1 MTRLTPVMID
11 NVASSLDGRDES
23 LRSELGVDL
32 QMFAFEATGLTPQND
47 GELPLVA
54 VVPMS
59 CGKGIINGFT
69 ETVSAVADHIGFRSF
84 VTRGANASGL
94 AEAYQSGAEII
105 MMADDDEFIAINV
118 RSNQITNNTL
128 CTALGYVEALRMAEG
143 SLWGKDVAV
152 IGVGRVGSESI
163 SLLNS
168 YGARVHIFDND
179 VRRCEEIS
187 ALYSDVVV
195 HDSIPSAL
203 GSCRLVVN
211 ASPAAI
217 REECLQRESTISWP
231 GMPFNFLGS
240 DNPCRHTIIHDP
252 LELGV
257 AVMVAKAYSF
267 SISATEPLPAQPD
280 PLLVIH

>member
-1 MTRLTPVMID
+1 MTRLTPMMID
-11 NVASSLDGRDES
+11 EVAFSLDRRDML
-23 LRSELGVDL
+23 LRSELGIDL
-32 QMFAFEATGLTPQND
+32 QMFAFEAAGLTPQNES
-47 GELPLVA
+47 ELPLVA

-69 ETVSAVADHIGFRSF
+69 DTVSAIADHIGFKSF

-118 RSNQITNNTL
+118 KSNQLTNNTV

-152 IGVGRVGSESI
+152 IGVGRVGCESI

-168 YGARVHIFDND
+168 YGVRVHIFDKD

-187 ALYSDVVV
+187 SLYTDVVM
-195 HDSIPSAL
+195 HDSISSAL
-203 GSCRLVVN
+203 GSCRLVIN
-211 ASPAAI
+211 SSPAAI
-217 REECLQRESTISWP
+217 REEWLQSGSTVSWP
-231 GMPFNFLGS
+231 GMPFNFLAS
-240 DNPCRHTIIHDP
+240 EDYCSHTIIHDP

-257 AVMVAKAYSF
+257 AVMVATAYSF
-267 SISATEPLPAQPD
+267 SVSISEPIPAQPD
-280 PLLVIH
+280 PMLVIH